1 MFVATLPHYGLGQSV
16 SQIQSQISSAASA
29 YPNVPNLAQVANAV
43 ASHESADQPGAK
55 NPTSSACGLFQLMNV
70 TQQTL
75 GVTNCTDPSQNINAA
90 VPLLASYYQKYGN
103 WPDALQAFSDGP
115 GTVNSGSAPSSQTNG
130 LVSYVE
136 SNAGLDF
143 SDSGDASSSLDLSSL
158 GFPDL
163 SQYFPTSDTIISG
176 VPDWMTW
183 LGIGLAGA
191 AVAVSISRA

>member
-16 SQIQSQISSAASA
+16 AQIQSQISSAASA

-55 NPTSSACGLFQLMNV
+55 NPSSSACGLFQLLGV

-75 GVTNCTDPSQNINAA
+75 GVTNCTDPTQNINAA

-115 GTVNSGSAPSSQTNG
+115 GTVNAGAAPSSQTNG
-130 LVSYVE
+130 LVSYVQ

-143 SDSGDASSSLDLSSL
+143 SDSGDGSSLDLSSIGL
-158 GFPDL
+158 PDL
-163 SQYFPTSDTIISG
+163 SQYIPTSDTLIAG

-183 LGIGLAGA
+183 LGIALAGA
-191 AVAVSISRA
+191 AVVNVIRS